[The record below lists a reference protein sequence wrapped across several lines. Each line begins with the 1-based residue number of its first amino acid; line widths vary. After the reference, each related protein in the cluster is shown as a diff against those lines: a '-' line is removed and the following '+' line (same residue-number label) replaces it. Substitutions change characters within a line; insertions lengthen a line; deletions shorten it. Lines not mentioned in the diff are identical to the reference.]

1 MIEFLDLKLINKQ
14 YANELK
20 IASDRV
26 IDSGWYILG
35 NEVKCFEEK
44 FAAYCS
50 TNYAIGV
57 ASGLD
62 ALTLIFRAYI
72 EMEIMKPG
80 DEVIVPANTYIA
92 SILAITEVGLVPV
105 LVEPSERTFNLDP
118 LLIEKNI
125 TKKTKAILTVHL
137 YGQVTGISELKKIA
151 NTYNLK
157 LVEDCAQ
164 AHGALFD
171 AEKVG
176 SLGDAAAFSFYP
188 GKNLGALGDGGA
200 ITTSDNNLA
209 NILRT
214 LRNYGSS
221 QKYIND
227 YKGVNS
233 RLDELQAAILS
244 VKLKYLDQEN
254 NRRKQIAHRYLT
266 EIKNSNIELPYL
278 EKNEQHVWHLFVIRC
293 IFRNEFVKYMQDSGV
308 NVLIHYPIPPH
319 KQKAYSEWAGL
330 QFTITEAI
338 HETVVSL
345 PISPVMSDDQIDQI
359 ISVINNYR
367 LS

>member
-1 MIEFLDLKLINKQ
+1 VIEFLDLKLINKQ